1 MKKKGARDDPQRWQS
16 EMGNPYICPRN
27 PPHTLLPPKPPI
39 SLHGGPNRPVGS
51 PNPCRE
57 QASVQNGEI
66 ERGKGVKEVP
76 KTLFIL
82 GSRAGKKA
90 QRERAQRGG
99 GGNCLSLFL
108 PLPLLFLYCIFV
120 FGSNRPPSVI
130 WFLFLLKAPHR
141 NRKGVAGGGRVWLLS
156 WLRDGQ
162 RDGSKLF
169 PCFFLLLQD
178 FSLAL
183 GATFPVCPPLFSKK
197 KIKGTMNAL
206 DRIERRRRRRKRKD

>member
-90 QRERAQRGG
+90 QRERAQRGRG
-99 GGNCLSLFL
+99 EIASPSSCLCPCFSYIAFLF
-108 PLPLLFLYCIFV
+108 FV
-120 FGSNRPPSVI
+120 FV
-130 WFLFLLKAPHR
+130 F
-141 NRKGVAGGGRVWLLS
+141 
-156 WLRDGQ
+156 
-162 RDGSKLF
+162 
-169 PCFFLLLQD
+169 CFW
-178 FSLAL
+178 
-183 GATFPVCPPLFSKK
+183 
-197 KIKGTMNAL
+197 
-206 DRIERRRRRRKRKD
+206 